1 MISFG
6 FLASKLPLMDD
17 SHRMRW
23 KLMKDR
29 DFNIRSFYHKLR
41 GSSFMVFP
49 YKGIWKVKAPRHVSF
64 FVWIASQDTIL
75 MGDNL
80 QSRGFNFVDWCIMCC
95 CCGETVDHLLLHC
108 GMAYWL

>member
-1 MISFG
+1 MFVSFGVLMIGRRKWWMISFG

-29 DFNIRSFYHKLR
+29 DFNIRSFYHKLC

-49 YKGIWKVKAPRHVSF
+49 YKGIWKVKAPCHVSF
-64 FVWIASQDTIL
+64 FVWIA
-75 MGDNL
+75 
-80 QSRGFNFVDWCIMCC
+80 
-95 CCGETVDHLLLHC
+95 
-108 GMAYWL
+108 A